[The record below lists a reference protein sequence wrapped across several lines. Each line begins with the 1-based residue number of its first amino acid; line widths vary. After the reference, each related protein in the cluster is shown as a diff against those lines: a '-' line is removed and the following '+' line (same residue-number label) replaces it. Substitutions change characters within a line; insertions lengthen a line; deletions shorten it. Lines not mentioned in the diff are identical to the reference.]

1 MVFGPL
7 GNSNHVVVS
16 VSIDFPTYSKRDALF
31 HHMAYDYSCAD
42 WDGLCD
48 HLRDVLWED
57 LFKFSASA
65 AGGGEF
71 CECILKN

>member
-1 MVFGPL
+1 
-7 GNSNHVVVS
+7 
-16 VSIDFPTYSKRDALF
+16 
-31 HHMAYDYSCAD
+31 MAYDYSCAD